1 MTPVQDVFIGLDLA
15 WSRRN
20 PSGGAVILGNHLV
33 DWRADLSDDA
43 SIVAYV
49 GQWLTPDG
57 AAVVAVDAPLRVSN
71 QEGARACDRALSAAW
86 RRFRAGA
93 HPANRGRLAA
103 DGDIRG
109 ETLVA
114 QLAATYGFHEQAP
127 LIAVAGARVVC
138 EVYPH
143 PAHVSL
149 FGLQERLRY
158 KAKAGWDLAAR
169 WAAFG
174 EYQRHLASLACAE
187 PPLLGAESLTGHAVV
202 GLRGRA
208 LKQLEDALDALTCAY
223 VARYAWQHGPA
234 VQTVYGNVVE
244 GHILVPRR
252 MDFDT

>member
-1 MTPVQDVFIGLDLA
+1 MMPTQDVFIGLDLA

-20 PSGGAVILGNHLV
+20 PSGGAVIAGNQVV
-33 DWRADLSDDA
+33 DWRADLTDDA
-43 SIVAYV
+43 SIIAYV
-49 GQWLTPDG
+49 GQWLTTGG
-57 AAVVAVDAPLRVSN
+57 AAVVAVDAPLRVPN
-71 QEGARACDRALSAAW
+71 QEGARACDRALSADW
-86 RRFRAGA
+86 SRFRAGA
-93 HPANRGRLAA
+93 HPANRDRLAT

-114 QLAATYGFHEQAP
+114 HLSAAYGFHEQAP
-127 LIAVAGARVVC
+127 LSAVAGARVVC

-158 KAKAGWDLAAR
+158 KAKAGWGIEAR
-169 WAAFG
+169 WAAFS
-174 EYQRHLASLACAE
+174 EYQGHLASLGYAE
-187 PPLLGAESLTGHAVV
+187 PPLLGAESLTGHPVT

-223 VARYAWQHGPA
+223 VASYAWRHGPA
-234 VQTVYGNVVE
+234 AQIVYGSVGE

-252 MDFDT
+252 MDGDA